1 MKQHQNIKI
10 TMLTCLV
17 AGIAGVCPVLQAAD
31 KPESEAVTKLL
42 ADAKRQAFGIS
53 LDASTLDSY
62 LRQPNLSWVSHA
74 AEITRMKNDINEEA
88 KTVQSLN
95 SMRLQAAPWQTTA
108 IDRIIP
114 LMKEIADDTTSAI
127 EFLNK
132 NQTRLTNP
140 DYKDL
145 IEANSDTCNELATL
159 ISRFVDYGSH
169 KKRYEDLREKLE
181 LPAK

>member
-1 MKQHQNIKI
+1 MKQQSINIAVLACLMAGTVGI
-10 TMLTCLV
+10 TPALR
-17 AGIAGVCPVLQAAD
+17 AAD

-42 ADAKRQAFGIS
+42 GDAKRQAFGIS
-53 LDASTLDSY
+53 LDAATLDSY

-74 AEITRMKNDINEEA
+74 VEIDRMKNDINEEA
-88 KTVQSLN
+88 KTIQSLN
-95 SMRLQAAPWQTTA
+95 SKRLEAAPWQVAA

-114 LMKEIADDTTSAI
+114 LMKEIADNTSGAI

-132 NQTRLTNP
+132 HQAKLTSP
-140 DYKDL
+140 EYRDF

-169 KKRYEDLREKLE
+169 KSRYEDLRQKLE